1 MAKRCAVIGDP
12 AAHSLSPS
20 IHKAGYAA
28 CGLDWEYSAVD
39 IPAAELDAFVSRCST
54 DPGWVGLSIT
64 APHKRAILAH
74 GEPDAVARLVGG
86 ANTLVFA
93 ATPRLYNTDV
103 PGFVRAWQAHG
114 GSSLTSAAI
123 VGNGATAR
131 SLLVALAGLDVKE
144 VIVLARN
151 PERACGLVDLGTAL
165 GVGMSAVSLGE
176 HFDGVDLIAN
186 TIPGEATA
194 PHAGAWAQA
203 SRVVFDAVYDPW
215 PTPLGIAAKRSG
227 RKAINGLDLLAG
239 QAVDQFAH
247 FTGQEI
253 TFGQCRRAAEAELRR
268 RRSLTQ

>member
-1 MAKRCAVIGDP
+1 MTKRCAVIGDP
-12 AAHSLSPS
+12 ASHSLSPA

-28 CGLDWEYSAVD
+28 CGLDWDYSAVD
-39 IPAAELDAFVSRCST
+39 IPAAGLDSFVSRCST
-54 DPGWVGLSIT
+54 DPDWVGLSVT
-64 APHKRAILAH
+64 APHKGAILAH
-74 GEPDAVARLVGG
+74 GEPDAVTRLVGG

-114 GSSLTSAAI
+114 ESSLTSAAI
-123 VGNGATAR
+123 AGNGATAR

-151 PERACGLVDLGTAL
+151 PERARGLIDLGTAL
-165 GVGMSAVSLGE
+165 GVGISAVGLEE

-194 PHAGAWAQA
+194 PHARAWARA
-203 SRVVFDAVYDPW
+203 ARVVFDAVYDPW
-215 PTPLGIAAKRSG
+215 PTPLGIAAERSG
-227 RKAINGLDLLAG
+227 RKAISGLDLLAG

-253 TFGQCRRAAEAELRR
+253 AFGQCRRAAEAELRR